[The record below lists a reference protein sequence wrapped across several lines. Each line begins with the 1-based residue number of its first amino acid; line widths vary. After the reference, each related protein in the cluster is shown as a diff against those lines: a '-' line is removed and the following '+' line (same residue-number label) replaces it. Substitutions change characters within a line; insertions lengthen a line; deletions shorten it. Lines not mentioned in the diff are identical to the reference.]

1 MGKAATGWALGPFLK
16 TQKLLTRRLSWTS
29 PEPILSS
36 LPTQTALPKE
46 FLNLLDLT

>member
-1 MGKAATGWALGPFLK
+1 MGKAAAGWAPVPSLK
-16 TQKLLTRRLSWTS
+16 TQKLLTRSLSWTS
-29 PEPILSS
+29 PESILSS